1 MKTITLLMKFA
12 TRVQQNKECHLIEK
26 IWRLNDK
33 WAQYY
38 KDIIEGWKYSCWR
51 QRALLLSTENIM
63 LSQRVLTILSKTLT
77 KEYIDHE
84 IDWHN
89 H

>member
-1 MKTITLLMKFA
+1 MKTITLLIKFA

-38 KDIIEGWKYSCWR
+38 KDIHVIEG
-51 QRALLLSTENIM
+51 
-63 LSQRVLTILSKTLT
+63 
-77 KEYIDHE
+77 
-84 IDWHN
+84 
-89 H
+89 